1 MTSKPISGFAG
12 GTKLRGEKEH
22 WMEQSQREDTGG
34 TGSVTATY
42 TEYGVLS
49 SMYGV
54 QSVTQKKD
62 RI

>member
-49 SMYGV
+49 SMYNV
-54 QSVTQKKD
+54 
-62 RI
+62 